1 MPATHERLRFSD
13 VISSGAARPHMRAR
27 GPRHRWSV
35 PAMPEWGG
43 EMFCTLRVRERP
55 VPRDGYAGVGPTSP
69 GLARHTTVASA
80 LVRHGRQHLHVHDA
94 RCDDAARASAASPTH
109 QEVRRASCADISYG
123 WAVDLRHPP
132 LTDLTL
138 IAGASG
144 DLDKS
149 ARLRGRDPSLAAHRR
164 RGNEVRR
171 DATGRRGTPGGTS
184 RPRGLACVR
193 APEAR
198 RSPQRPDRTPLW
210 GDTLLSTR
218 RRPPTFAKSSRS
230 AEVYEKRDR
239 TAIDRLRGRHARRFH
254 FARHCAITGAHRPTA
269 PPTPIRP
276 TRRTG
281 FHSTIWP
288 GSPLNL
294 TDANHR
300 PAFPRFHARSTR
312 SGRVPCSDFSPEERR
327 Q

>member
-1 MPATHERLRFSD
+1 MGGLRTGYSTDAHVRTRMPATHERLRFSD

-27 GPRHRWSV
+27 GPCHRWSA
-35 PAMPEWGG
+35 PAMPECGG

-80 LVRHGRQHLHVHDA
+80 LVCHGRQHLHVHDA

-149 ARLRGRDPSLAAHRR
+149 ARLCGRDPSLAAHRR
-164 RGNEVRR
+164 RGNKVRR

-184 RPRGLACVR
+184 RPRGLACV
-193 APEAR
+193 APQRPAEAR
-198 RSPQRPDRTPLW
+198 RDPIGRRSGGIPCSRPGAGPRLSPNPRGPQKFMRSETVRR
-210 GDTLLSTR
+210 STACAADMR
-218 RRPPTFAKSSRS
+218 EGFTSR
-230 AEVYEKRDR
+230 A
-239 TAIDRLRGRHARRFH
+239 
-254 FARHCAITGAHRPTA
+254 TA
-269 PPTPIRP
+269 P
-276 TRRTG
+276 
-281 FHSTIWP
+281 
-288 GSPLNL
+288 
-294 TDANHR
+294 
-300 PAFPRFHARSTR
+300 
-312 SGRVPCSDFSPEERR
+312 
-327 Q
+327 